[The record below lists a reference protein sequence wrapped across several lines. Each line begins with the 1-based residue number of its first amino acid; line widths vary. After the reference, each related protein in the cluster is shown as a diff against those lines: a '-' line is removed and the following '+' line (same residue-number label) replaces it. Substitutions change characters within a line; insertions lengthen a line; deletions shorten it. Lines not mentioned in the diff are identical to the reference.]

1 MTPALPH
8 TLPGEKLILGLLS
21 PTTEQGASH
30 LNTHEL
36 CSDPCTASPLLSPH
50 LLPSCPPSEQ
60 ERGLVWPLLLTMELW
75 RLETCVFPGKLL
87 AWNRHSWGCWNRE
100 VAGGQRLDGLSQRDL
115 ADQTR

>member
-75 RLETCVFPGKLL
+75 RLETCVFPGGYKQMDFFFLFKCL
-87 AWNRHSWGCWNRE
+87 
-100 VAGGQRLDGLSQRDL
+100 VANEFLKNPLSPHVRAL
-115 ADQTR
+115 TL